1 MIPHAHKRSL
11 PPGFAS
17 GRFAALLGLAC
28 FDAALP
34 EAV

>member
-1 MIPHAHKRSL
+1 MISHAHKRSL

-17 GRFAALLGLAC
+17 GRFAALLGLAA
-28 FDAALP
+28 FDTALP